1 MNAEIERGRGGKS
14 VFSPNKDLGTRVG
27 DEQGTGKY
35 FPLEKLYFSLFLVY
49 WIVSNFSLFALFLLL
64 GQFLLKKYCPTY
76 MN

>member
-35 FPLEKLYFSLFLVY
+35 FPYEKLFDHYRICLFELQNDKFSQLQKRA
-49 WIVSNFSLFALFLLL
+49 SRD
-64 GQFLLKKYCPTY
+64 LKVCY
-76 MN
+76 